1 MTALGRDRITLRWD
15 GDPTATY
22 ELLRSGIPIQRVT
35 GNTATDAGLLPS
47 TVYVEAVRLAGTTLR
62 TPDLNLRTEP

>member
-1 MTALGRDRITLRWD
+1 MTALERDHISLKWD

-35 GNTATDAGLLPS
+35 GTTATDAGLLPN
-47 TVYVEAVRLAGTTLR
+47 TVYIEAVRLAGTTLR
-62 TPDLNLRTEP
+62 TPDISLKTNP